1 MPKTLQ
7 PLHEILALLHDNPG
21 QIASRTGD
29 LTPAQLRTA
38 PELDAWSLTDILA
51 HLRSCA
57 DVWGDCIATMLAEDH
72 PTIRAINPGAWIER
86 TDYRD
91 LEFTSSFSAFTA
103 QRDDLL
109 TTLEA
114 LSREQW
120 ERSATITGAGAP
132 LTRSVHFYAQW
143 LARHE
148 RSHLREIGRVATA
161 VRQ

>member
-1 MPKTLQ
+1 MPRTLM
-7 PLHEILALLHDNPG
+7 PPASIVTLLRDNPG
-21 QIASRTGD
+21 RIASLTAD
-29 LTPAQLRTA
+29 LTPAQLRAA
-38 PELDAWSLTDILA
+38 PEPGAWSLTDILA
-51 HLRSCA
+51 HLRACA

-120 ERSATITGAGAP
+120 ERGATITGAGAP
-132 LTRSVHFYAQW
+132 LTRTARFYAQW
-143 LARHE
+143 LTRHE
-148 RSHLREIGRVATA
+148 RTHLREMGRVATA